1 MHCVKEL
8 QWMIKGLNSTPH
20 FNLNVL
26 SVAFVV
32 SLLVFLAAIGF
43 TLYAQCH
50 NYTILRVFFPP
61 LLLRCH
67 TLIEKSKWTRMYNK
81 TLCAHENIMR
91 KAFELTFRGAN

>member
-61 LLLRCH
+61 SC
-67 TLIEKSKWTRMYNK
+67 
-81 TLCAHENIMR
+81 C
-91 KAFELTFRGAN
+91 GAIP